1 MIRKT
6 TWVVLLVFALLAGSV
21 FLWQRSQ
28 EEKAAQATPEAMETA
43 ERQYLFDIEGEVAS
57 LRIEQVGQKSIE
69 LVKDEAGQWTL
80 TGSSAGALDSAAMD
94 SIISQLST
102 LPLVGTLQ
110 TIPELQDLGLSTP
123 SYRILVV
130 QKDGKQLT
138 ASVGKMTPTGSGYYV
153 LSSDRRV
160 YIANEFSLKSILDLV
175 ENPPYPPTPYPQPAG
190 ETPGVETPVPTAT
203 SAP

>member
-6 TWVVLLVFALLAGSV
+6 TWVVLLVFALLAATV

-28 EEKAAQATPEAMETA
+28 EEGAAQATPEMMETA

-57 LRIEQVGQKSIE
+57 LRIEHVGQKSIE
-69 LVKDEAGQWTL
+69 LVKDQAGQWTL
-80 TGSSAGALDSAAMD
+80 TGSSASALDSAAVD
-94 SIISQLST
+94 GIISQLST

-110 TIPELQDLGLSTP
+110 TVPELQDLGLSTP

-160 YIANEFSLKSILDLV
+160 YIANEFSLQAILDLV
-175 ENPPYPPTPYPQPAG
+175 ENPPYLPTPYPQPAEG
-190 ETPGVETPVPTAT
+190 TPGVETPVPTAT

>member
-28 EEKAAQATPEAMETA
+28 EEKAAQATPEAMATA
-43 ERQYLFDIEGEVAS
+43 EKQYLFDIEGEVAS

-94 SIISQLST
+94 GIIGQLST

-175 ENPPYPPTPYPQPAG
+175 ENPPYPPTPYPQPTG